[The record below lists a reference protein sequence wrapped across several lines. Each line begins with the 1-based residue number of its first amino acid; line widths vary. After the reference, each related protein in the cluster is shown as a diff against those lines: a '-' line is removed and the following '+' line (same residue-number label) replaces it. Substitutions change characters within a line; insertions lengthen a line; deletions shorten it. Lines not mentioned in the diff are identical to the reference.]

1 VKPYLLKKEYKR
13 RKTIPQVF
21 VKKDLLGQMRTT
33 RYFSSIMVS
42 LRAVE
47 QVIMQILEEEKMMNM
62 INLSSKTLSLLKD
75 EIMASSK
82 EIQQSEKQ
90 VSIDDM
96 ICKTSLRS
104 QTILI
109 GLILA
114 QDEKTPKIYYS
125 SCGFFK
131 KKDEENNGRKTD
143 HLDSIKLGLQH
154 FENEDE
160 KIEKKDEEENS
171 ENLESIHQN
180 SKDSKDEEE
189 VYPKNLESL
198 HYSRSDHYLYC
209 NNKYKK
215 RRRKIKEARTS
226 VNNRSIECFSST
238 IKEPASLHDIN

>member
-1 VKPYLLKKEYKR
+1 
-13 RKTIPQVF
+13 
-21 VKKDLLGQMRTT
+21 
-33 RYFSSIMVS
+33 MVS
-42 LRAVE
+42 LQAVE
-47 QVIMQILEEEKMMNM
+47 QVIMQILEEEKMMNI
-62 INLSSKTLSLLKD
+62 INLNSKTLDLLKD
-75 EIMASSK
+75 EIMASFE
-82 EIQQSEKQ
+82 EIEQSEKQ

-114 QDEKTPKIYYS
+114 QNKKTPKIYYS

-131 KKDEENNGRKTD
+131 KKEENNGRKTD
-143 HLDSIKLGLQH
+143 YLDSIKLGLQH

-160 KIEKKDEEENS
+160 KIEKKDEEENL
-171 ENLESIHQN
+171 ENLKSIHQN

-226 VNNRSIECFSST
+226 VNNKSPRRNYYNRIYQEN
-238 IKEPASLHDIN
+238 SLKRKNRENEKQETLF